1 MNTGVSA
8 ITKQKTRGKV
18 AVILY
23 NMLLLAKNISPKQFF
38 SIVERLAGEDYL
50 DIKSELELYYE
61 IIDNRLH
68 IKKEKIVAYIKK
80 NENECMMYIDDA
92 IQDKANRMFDIVK
105 SDLGDKKI
113 QQIMCNE
120 KGDLAIICTDSIMV
134 YHTVGENGDI
144 SRYEFKNVFRQ
155 KIDTK

>member
-38 SIVERLAGEDYL
+38 SIIERLAGDDYS
-50 DIKSELELYYE
+50 DIKSELELYYD
-61 IIDNRLH
+61 IIDNRLE

-92 IQDKANRMFDIVK
+92 IQDKANRMFDIVR

-113 QQIMCNE
+113 
-120 KGDLAIICTDSIMV
+120 KS
-134 YHTVGENGDI
+134 
-144 SRYEFKNVFRQ
+144 F
-155 KIDTK
+155 